1 MDYHTKVMSVQCP
14 PKCLNVAFAHY
25 DISIRVYALQCYV
38 RKDSSRASV
47 LRHGGCTILDIGVFV
62 GEGDAVSACFGP
74 LDRCNA
80 LATKHFRIVSGF
92 EPNPLDRIFFWGD
105 GIFLNC
111 FAMYVLPW
119 RHRFA
124 WRSCQYKLD
133 SRLPTFNLERALMV
147 VVAVV
152 VMMMLIYWIK

>member
-92 EPNPLDRIFFWGD
+92 EPNPLDRIFFFGMGFFLIVLQCTCYHGD
-105 GIFLNC
+105 IGLRGAAVSISWI
-111 FAMYVLPW
+111 VD
-119 RHRFA
+119 
-124 WRSCQYKLD
+124 CQPST
-133 SRLPTFNLERALMV
+133 SRGH
-147 VVAVV
+147 
-152 VMMMLIYWIK
+152 